1 MEDLKELENE
11 IRIKLAFATDQ
22 RQVEQ
27 ESSARKAEGDEQR
40 RDAYQ
45 SAARQLM
52 GSVIRPRIEKVMDF
66 FPNALLSPAEADT
79 ESQWCCRFQK
89 TPEFP
94 ASTKL
99 SFHVSPDTAI
109 ENAIVTYDLEILPI
123 YFKFEGHD
131 QVVAPIACLFDG
143 RIAAWVDAKLLG
155 FVDVYLL
162 SQTHDQYQ
170 KSYQDTEP
178 ACGMRT
184 GRGRATLESV

>member
-11 IRIKLAFATDQ
+11 IRIKLAFATER
-22 RQVEQ
+22 RQSEQ
-27 ESSARKAEGDEQR
+27 ESCERKTEEGDLR

-99 SFHVSPDTAI
+99 SFVVSPDTAL

-123 YFKFEGHD
+123 YFKFPGHD
-131 QVVAPIACLFDG
+131 QIVTPTASLFDG

-155 FVDVYLL
+155 FVDVYLQL
-162 SQTHDQYQ
+162 QTHDQYQ
-170 KSYQDTEP
+170 KSYQDAEP
-178 ACGMRT
+178 ACGMR
-184 GRGRATLESV
+184 LS